1 LLAKRNKLVRGG
13 SHARF
18 EPRAGFHALP
28 CFRRAKS
35 NFRMAESK
43 IGMLSMRDH
52 NKIALS
58 LDAGGAIL

>member
-1 LLAKRNKLVRGG
+1 VAVTLDSSR
-13 SHARF
+13 ARDF
-18 EPRAGFHALP
+18 IPLPR
-28 CFRRAKS
+28 FRRAKS